1 MSEQRRNSSR
11 LVYDPQSGLSIDL
24 VELQR
29 HSSTERTADSQNDSH
44 GSEESPAE
52 A

>member
-24 VELQR
+24 AGLRR
-29 HSSTERTADSQNDSH
+29 HSSAERTTDPENDPRMSEDSR
-44 GSEESPAE
+44 AE
-52 A
+52 T